1 MTTIIIQ
8 YWGKVEWRRR
18 ERRESRRSVWRRM
31 ARPYITWEFL
41 WALST
46 KEEINLLCLPQP
58 LPPPLSATAYSA
70 LLHYRPPLLWAA
82 IKYARDALSLSC
94 VCFFLSATLFLCF
107 IPSVILFADMLR
119 CYVENLECV
128 AILLS
133 RGQAKQLRRPLL
145 ANIF

>member
-58 LPPPLSATAYSA
+58 LPPLSPLLLTLLYCIIAHPCCGRQLNMLAMRFPCHVPASVSHSLH
-70 LLHYRPPLLWAA
+70 LLHSISGSVCRYAA
-82 IKYARDALSLSC
+82 ALC
-94 VCFFLSATLFLCF
+94 
-107 IPSVILFADMLR
+107 MK
-119 CYVENLECV
+119 
-128 AILLS
+128 S
-133 RGQAKQLRRPLL
+133 RMCCNFAKQSLAEDTHNLRGP
-145 ANIF
+145 F